1 MQKKRPASIAVAL
14 AVLPRQPLLRA
25 REVFPVF
32 FFQKG
37 AKL

>member
-1 MQKKRPASIAVAL
+1 MQKRPAPIAVAF

-25 REVFPVF
+25 REVFPVL